1 MAMVQ
6 KLGVSF
12 DDTSRELNPN
22 HDQLQTKGI

>member
-12 DDTSRELNPN
+12 DDTSREIKPN
-22 HDQLQTKGI
+22 HDKSQAKDN